1 MASYMNI
8 LILNTHNPFRA
19 SGVVALDLFNQ
30 LGSRGHNVKLLV
42 KPFSADYPEGIQSL
56 ETSFA
61 DWRKTIMMKIE
72 WRLNKFKKLLNY
84 TDKVL
89 WDSDYCF
96 FQLNENKRYYS
107 THKIIRAAGKRPD
120 IIIVLYADKFINARN
135 IYELYEKTNAKI
147 FWLMYDMAPFTGGCH
162 YAWDCTGYQN
172 NCGRCPGLYST
183 DPFDATFRNLNYKK
197 KYLSKVN
204 LHVLAGSEGQL
215 EQARRSA
222 LFADKPI
229 HKILIPINETLFKP
243 VAKNELRINLGIP
256 IDKKVIFF
264 GAVGLTE
271 RRKGMPYL
279 IESLQILDKILQFNK
294 PELKNKIL
302 LLVAGEAFDEISTSL
317 PFEFQYL
324 GFLKNNEELASAYQA
339 SDIFLCPSIEDS
351 GPMMINQ
358 SIMCGVPVVSFA
370 IGVSLDLVITG
381 ETGYRAK
388 LRDSNDMAEGIFNLL
403 GLADD
408 DYLRISEN
416 CRNMA
421 MKLYS
426 PEVRI
431 MALEKLMN
439 N

>member
-1 MASYMNI
+1 MNI

-19 SGVVALDLFNQ
+19 SGIVALDLFNQ
-30 LGSRGHNVKLLV
+30 LSSRGHDVKLLV
-42 KPFSADYPEGIQSL
+42 NRFSADYPDGIISL

-61 DWRKTIMMKIE
+61 AWRKTIKMKIE
-72 WRLNKFKKLLNY
+72 WRINKFKKILNY

-107 THKIIRAAGKRPD
+107 TRKLLKTAGNCPD
-120 IIIVLYADKFINARN
+120 IILVLYANKFINAKN
-135 IYELYEKTNAKI
+135 IYKLYKKTNAKI

-162 YAWDCTGYQN
+162 YAWECIGYEN
-172 NCGRCPGLYST
+172 KCGRCPGLYST
-183 DPFDATFRNLNYKK
+183 NPFDPTFRNLNYKK

-215 EQARRSA
+215 EQAKRSA

-229 HKILIPINETLFKP
+229 HKILIPINANVFKP
-243 VAKNELRINLGIP
+243 ITKDELRIKLGIP
-256 IDKKVIFF
+256 LDRKVIFF

-271 RRKGMPYL
+271 RRKGMSYL
-279 IESLQILDKILQFNK
+279 IESLQILEKKLKIEA

-302 LLVAGEAFDEISTSL
+302 LLVAGEAFDEISRSL
-317 PFEFQYL
+317 PFEFHYL
-324 GFLKNNEELASAYQA
+324 GFLNNQEELASAYQA

-358 SIMCGVPVVSFA
+358 SIMCGVPVVSFEL
-370 IGVSLDLVITG
+370 GVSLDLVLTG
-381 ETGYRAK
+381 KTGYRAK
-388 LRDSNDMAEGIFNLL
+388 LRDSKDMAEGIFSLL
-403 GLADD
+403 RLPAD
-408 DYLRISEN
+408 DYLGISEN
-416 CRNMA
+416 CRELA
-421 MKLYS
+421 MRLYS
-426 PEVRI
+426 PEVHI
-431 MALEKLMN
+431 QTLEKLMN